1 MRLTGFDAIS
11 YAEREGLSLN
21 KSADPIDD
29 ARTGLSVAEAE
40 AVASEDAHLIWVE
53 VPDTQYYG
61 EERNMEPGR

>member
-21 KSADPIDD
+21 KSADSIDD

-40 AVASEDAHLIWVE
+40 AIASEDANMIWVE
-53 VPDTQYYG
+53 VPDSEYYG
-61 EERNMEPGR
+61 EDRNMEPGR

>member
-40 AVASEDAHLIWVE
+40 AIASEDPNLIWVE
-53 VPDTQYYG
+53 VPDPEYDG

>member
-40 AVASEDAHLIWVE
+40 AIASDDPNLIWVE
-53 VPDTQYYG
+53 VPDREYGG

>member
-1 MRLTGFDAIS
+1 MKLTGFDAIS

-40 AVASEDAHLIWVE
+40 AIATEDASLIWVE
-53 VPDTQYYG
+53 VPDSEYFG
-61 EERNMEPGR
+61 EDRNMEPGR

>member
-1 MRLTGFDAIS
+1 MKLTGFDAIT

-40 AVASEDAHLIWVE
+40 AIASEDPTLIWVE
-53 VPDTQYYG
+53 IPDAEYYG